1 MNSTELLL
9 KFLQF
14 RRFIG
19 MDTIF
24 LESSHVTVMIH
35 YQQQLKIVLRIQALD
50 SSLLYDLKVED
61 SLCKKKPTA
70 VTLCIRTHCCGFV
83 WKLFA
88 MPYFRPPIEEKLSN
102 SFFKTTLS
110 GRSLFQLKFLSK
122 MNQINKF
129 SYPQPLIKIVSLL
142 FLLEQLVFHLWVT
155 WPYDERGFLN
165 VGGGWNQLKIF
176 FGGSLRGYFH
186 SIFGWNLRI
195 FKRFFSGGC

>member
-61 SLCKKKPTA
+61 SLCKKKTYSSD
-70 VTLCIRTHCCGFV
+70 TLHSNTLLWICMKTFCYA
-83 WKLFA
+83 LF
-88 MPYFRPPIEEKLSN
+88 
-102 SFFKTTLS
+102 
-110 GRSLFQLKFLSK
+110 
-122 MNQINKF
+122 
-129 SYPQPLIKIVSLL
+129 
-142 FLLEQLVFHLWVT
+142 
-155 WPYDERGFLN
+155 
-165 VGGGWNQLKIF
+165 
-176 FGGSLRGYFH
+176 
-186 SIFGWNLRI
+186 
-195 FKRFFSGGC
+195 